1 MRFIFS
7 TLIMLGPLRCFALLD
22 FRVYYDEAFF
32 FFFLVVLFCSEK
44 KKKKES
50 VFLFYIYNFYFKN
63 LIYKL
68 IKKFQNLILSLSTYK
83 LNS

>member
-1 MRFIFS
+1 MMRPF
-7 TLIMLGPLRCFALLD
+7 
-22 FRVYYDEAFF
+22 VFF
-32 FFFLVVLFCSEK
+32 WWSYSVAKK

-68 IKKFQNLILSLSTYK
+68 IKKFQNLILSLLKYRDT
-83 LNS
+83 

>member
-1 MRFIFS
+1 M
-7 TLIMLGPLRCFALLD
+7 
-22 FRVYYDEAFF
+22 
-32 FFFLVVLFCSEK
+32 VVLFCSEK

-68 IKKFQNLILSLSTYK
+68 IKKFQNLILSGIHGHMFEQKKKKNEESK
-83 LNS
+83 QGKPLNSSIDYWYLFIRLRK

>member
-1 MRFIFS
+1 MMRPF
-7 TLIMLGPLRCFALLD
+7 
-22 FRVYYDEAFF
+22 VFF
-32 FFFLVVLFCSEK
+32 WWSYSVAK

-68 IKKFQNLILSLSTYK
+68 IKKFQNLILSLLKYRDT
-83 LNS
+83 